1 MHYVNSAMTKK
12 LTFSD
17 KVSSQTAVIVTI
29 HTALK
34 NVKIL
39 HYYLI
44 SAKIPNQM

>member
-17 KVSSQTAVIVTI
+17 KVSQTAVIVTI

>member
-12 LTFSD
+12 PTFSD
-17 KVSSQTAVIVTI
+17 KVSQAAVIVTI
-29 HTALK
+29 HIALK

-39 HYYLI
+39 HNYLI